1 MFLIYQKIISGLKVR
16 LPVVFDK
23 KKNQTQGSRFEGRVA
38 HNMGLTQACVHEDL
52 RNIFAKKLI
61 LKKGTTETR

>member
-16 LPVVFDK
+16 LPVVFYK

-38 HNMGLTQACVHEDL
+38 NNTGLTQACVHEDL